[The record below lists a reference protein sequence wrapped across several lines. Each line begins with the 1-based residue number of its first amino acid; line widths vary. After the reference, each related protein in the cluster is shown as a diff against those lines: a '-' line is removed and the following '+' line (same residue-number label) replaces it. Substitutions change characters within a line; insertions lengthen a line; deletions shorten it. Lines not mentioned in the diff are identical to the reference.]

1 MSVFSNLASIMIPKY
16 VADSFTKPKT
26 SYPGASSSPWLPGSN
41 AVPASTSPAASPAT
55 SGGVAPGAGTAPVAT
70 PKYDNQEQY
79 DAFLQGLDY
88 GIPDV
93 DTISMEDAQA
103 RAKAMYAPKRE
114 QSILSQDKIASDSR
128 EHLAQLL
135 AGTGYANPRGGKRQT
150 GENNITQAQ
159 AINNAKINSDF
170 DFNEAAAAQ
179 DIYNGEQS
187 RAASQLNSLIAQQ
200 NQKNAAQVNVFGMKN
215 SAAWQKEE
223 REDNKYNS
231 FLDFWVKLLSGNPE

>member
-16 VADSFTKPKT
+16 VADNYNKAKT
-26 SYPGASSSPWLPGSN
+26 AISSGGQ
-41 AVPASTSPAASPAT
+41 AASPAT
-55 SGGVAPGAGTAPVAT
+55 SGGVTPGAGTT
-70 PKYDNQEQY
+70 PGASSGYDNQEQY
-79 DAFLQGLDY
+79 DAFMQGLDY
-88 GIPDV
+88 GIPEV
-93 DTISMEDAQA
+93 DSMSYDEA
-103 RAKAMYAPKRE
+103 RDRARSMYAPKRE

-187 RAASQLNSLIAQQ
+187 RAANQLNSLIAQQ

-215 SAAWQKEE
+215 SAAMQKEE

-231 FLDFWVKLLSGNPE
+231 LLDFWVKLLSGNPE